1 MNSRANSHQSAASP
15 KKVYS
20 TPSLTVYGPIERI
33 TQNNATVP
41 AAGDNAGK
49 ANHKTGG

>member
-1 MNSRANSHQSAASP
+1 MNSRASSHQSAACP

-20 TPSLTVYGPIERI
+20 TPSLTVYGPIEKI
-33 TQNNATVP
+33 TQQTVTNP
-41 AAGDNAGK
+41 TQGDNLGK

>member
-1 MNSRANSHQSAASP
+1 MNSRASSHQSETSP

-20 TPSLTVYGPIERI
+20 TPSLEVYGPIEKI
-33 TQNNATVP
+33 TQLNVTANAT
-41 AAGDNAGK
+41 GDNTGK